1 MAEKNCSG
9 SIQCSTDVCFG
20 CIASNYRQQ
29 LRRSKLLSFV
39 EAPMRLLRLQDVEI
53 APRDRVFRHSRM
65 RALID
70 WLAGFAATAAL
81 FFNAYTRK
89 WPPGYL
95 FGSFLLL
102 FVLLTLRMVT
112 ARFHPSNW
120 LVRMNETGIY
130 VQYRSYLN
138 YQLPADDPSVVFFSP
153 GEIASARLVK
163 ERVET
168 PDPAKPGA
176 TQTQYLRY
184 IEIEL
189 SGDTALLADALNAER
204 GEQAPLEKRWYGTSS
219 TLYRDYPV
227 TMTAPMFLRIRW
239 DVVPG
244 AHKFLDALR
253 PYMVIADPVS
263 LTQDFTHLKS
273 LNREDQQ
280 KQLRELAARGQ
291 TITAI
296 YAASKLYGC
305 SLGEAKKLVEFS
317 AGELG
322 AAIAPGFRLLALRRT
337 ILSRRCG
344 HVAVAFVRQH
354 RGQ

>member
-1 MAEKNCSG
+1 M
-9 SIQCSTDVCFG
+9 
-20 CIASNYRQQ
+20 
-29 LRRSKLLSFV
+29 
-39 EAPMRLLRLQDVEI
+39 
-53 APRDRVFRHSRM
+53 
-65 RALID
+65 
-70 WLAGFAATAAL
+70 
-81 FFNAYTRK
+81 RK
-89 WPPGYL
+89 WPPGYI

-138 YQLPADDPSVVFFSP
+138 YQLPSDDPCVVLIFL

-163 ERVET
+163 ERVEA

-184 IEIEL
+184 IELEL
-189 SGDTALLADALNAER
+189 SGDTAVLADALNAER
-204 GEQAPLEKRWYGTSS
+204 GESAPLKKRWYGSSS

-227 TMTAPMFLRIRW
+227 TLTAPTFLRIRW

-253 PYMVIADPVS
+253 PYTAIADPVS
-263 LTQDFTHLKS
+263 STQDFTQLKA

-280 KQLRELAARGQ
+280 KKLRELAARGQ
-291 TITAI
+291 TITAV
-296 YAASKLYGC
+296 YAARKLYGC
-305 SLGEAKKLVEFS
+305 SLGEAKELVDS
-317 AGELG
+317 LG
-322 AAIAPGFRLLALRRT
+322 KKVGR
-337 ILSRRCG
+337 
-344 HVAVAFVRQH
+344 
-354 RGQ
+354 